1 MASQIFY
8 QNTDACACLKKR
20 KKGYVT
26 CNAKPKKMQKG
37 KSSHLMHD
45 WSPNDLWCVQ
55 RNRETHGQR
64 KCSVAQNRPI
74 KPATASLCGFVV
86 RLYHKMCFCR
96 GNGSGSRGSGC
107 QKITVYFNGLPLSGT
122 VRMCN
127 HKEISVPNE
136 LAGLS
141 KQKAR
146 VAL

>member
-45 WSPNDLWCVQ
+45 WSPDDLWCVQ

-107 QKITVYFNGLPLSGT
+107 QKNHCLLQWITFEWN
-122 VRMCN
+122 C
-127 HKEISVPNE
+127 
-136 LAGLS
+136 
-141 KQKAR
+141 
-146 VAL
+146 